1 MKKIMVLLCLLCAIE
16 CVGCGTKNN
25 DRKMDKVE
33 KSSEEIMIEQQC
45 IEEENLALENC
56 PKFDIS
62 VNRMSDILN
71 DESNLLLE
79 KDDNLCCYKG
89 KEDYDVQIGKWDSN
103 ISEIYFMVYKYN
115 DLNDEGLRDDFLN
128 TVKIIL
134 TTVSEEYDEKRILNE
149 ISKVTEPGQT
159 IEVQYSDDIK
169 LFICKMDDDLDFRIY
184 PQ

>member
-1 MKKIMVLLCLLCAIE
+1 
-16 CVGCGTKNN
+16 
-25 DRKMDKVE
+25 
-33 KSSEEIMIEQQC
+33 
-45 IEEENLALENC
+45 
-56 PKFDIS
+56 
-62 VNRMSDILN
+62 
-71 DESNLLLE
+71 
-79 KDDNLCCYKG
+79 
-89 KEDYDVQIGKWDSN
+89 
-103 ISEIYFMVYKYN
+103 MVYKYN

>member
-79 KDDNLCCYKG
+79 KDDN
-89 KEDYDVQIGKWDSN
+89 
-103 ISEIYFMVYKYN
+103 
-115 DLNDEGLRDDFLN
+115 
-128 TVKIIL
+128 
-134 TTVSEEYDEKRILNE
+134 
-149 ISKVTEPGQT
+149 
-159 IEVQYSDDIK
+159 
-169 LFICKMDDDLDFRIY
+169 
-184 PQ
+184 